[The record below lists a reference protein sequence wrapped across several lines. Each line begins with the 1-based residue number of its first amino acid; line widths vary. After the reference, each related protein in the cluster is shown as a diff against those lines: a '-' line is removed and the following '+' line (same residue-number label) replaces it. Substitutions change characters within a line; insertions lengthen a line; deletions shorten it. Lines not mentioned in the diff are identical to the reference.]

1 MSEERKNPFFEL
13 FGRLSSQPTDAM
25 KTWEKWLGERFEQ
38 LARNESFLGQMGK
51 AMEGSML
58 FRAQM
63 NRMTEQSLHSLRMPT
78 LGDVE
83 GMHGRLD
90 ELERMIDRLGA
101 RLEAADAE
109 NAALVGKLDDF
120 AARNAALA
128 ERLEAALS
136 GRGEAA

>member
-1 MSEERKNPFFEL
+1 MSEARKNPLFEM
-13 FGRLSSQPTDAM
+13 FGKLASQPAEAM
-25 KTWEKWLGERFEQ
+25 KAWEKWLAGRFDE

-63 NRMTEQSLHSLRMPT
+63 NRMTEQTLHNMRLPT

-83 GMHGRLD
+83 GLHGRLD
-90 ELERMIDRLGA
+90 ELERMIDRLGR
-101 RLEAADAE
+101 RLEAADAQ
-109 NAALVGKLDDF
+109 NAALVTRLEDF
-120 AARNAALA
+120 AARNTELA

-136 GRGEAA
+136 GAGEAA